1 MPAGAVVILRDLVQT
16 ELTIEIRADEFGG
29 IDHTAPGELLTVNTG
44 TAFDVSAR
52 RTQTSFST
60 TREPPVPNQ
69 PTRTIALVGY
79 RVALQNAKDSAVTV
93 EVREDRGGE
102 WSVVASSVP
111 PVKRSSTRTVF
122 NVTVPAKG
130 KVDLTYRLRVVW

>member
-1 MPAGAVVILRDLVQT
+1 M
-16 ELTIEIRADEFGG
+16 
-29 IDHTAPGELLTVNTG
+29 TAK
-44 TAFDVSAR
+44 
-52 RTQTSFST
+52 RTQTSFAT
-60 TREPPVPNQ
+60 TREQPAPNQ
-69 PTRTIALVGY
+69 ATRTIASVGY
-79 RVALQNAKDSAVTV
+79 RVALQNGKDSAVVV

-111 PVKRSSTRTVF
+111 LEKRSSTRTVF